1 MRKEKDNIARN
12 YQELKNKMKQ
22 FRDEEVSILIKG
34 KKTCRTSEQFK
45 KCCCA
50 AKLNQCIYKN
60 NNLVISN

>member
-34 KKTCRTSEQFK
+34 KKTCRTSKQFK

-50 AKLNQCIYKN
+50 DYRM
-60 NNLVISN
+60 S